1 MTALTSTSW
10 RKIFE
15 KEVNQT
21 TLNRE
26 YDLSLNF
33 ADYVKISILLLKL
46 IAYNFIKKALFF
58 SFVYKVTDTT

>member
-1 MTALTSTSW
+1 MTASTSW

-58 SFVYKVTDTT
+58 HLYTK